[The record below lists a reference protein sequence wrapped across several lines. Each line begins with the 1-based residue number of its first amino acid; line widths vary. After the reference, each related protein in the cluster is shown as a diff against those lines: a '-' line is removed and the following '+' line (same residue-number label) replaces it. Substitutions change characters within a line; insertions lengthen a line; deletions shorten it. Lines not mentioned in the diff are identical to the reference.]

1 MKISIPDNVGG
12 VSALLTTRKW
22 EKAAIVWAY
31 VHSSENQAHVKSD
44 MKPYTPESFAAL
56 GIAGLR
62 SKNTVQSYWAAW
74 QNAINNGNAQPV
86 KPGDTINE
94 PATPW
99 PGTDTDSRSGTDERH
114 VSKAV
119 ARERVKAAIKADP
132 SIVYEAAR
140 EDEQV
145 RSQGNAANI
154 DHWEDK
160 RSQRQPH
167 ITCDISPQSELDA
180 ALGGAV
186 EAFDAAIDEA
196 ERRDALRL
204 LHDIAQVFD
213 QKAKEWRDTFG
224 YTGVDDEVAEIKQ
237 INAILRSANM
247 LISGFAVETP
257 SHHD

>member
-62 SKNTVQSYWAAW
+62 SKNTVQSYWATW

-99 PGTDTDSRSGTDERH
+99 PGTDTDSRSGIRRH
-114 VSKAV
+114 
-119 ARERVKAAIKADP
+119 
-132 SIVYEAAR
+132 
-140 EDEQV
+140 
-145 RSQGNAANI
+145 
-154 DHWEDK
+154 
-160 RSQRQPH
+160 PH
-167 ITCDISPQSELDA
+167 PDVT
-180 ALGGAV
+180 
-186 EAFDAAIDEA
+186 
-196 ERRDALRL
+196 
-204 LHDIAQVFD
+204 
-213 QKAKEWRDTFG
+213 
-224 YTGVDDEVAEIKQ
+224 
-237 INAILRSANM
+237 
-247 LISGFAVETP
+247 
-257 SHHD
+257 